1 MNGTFLLPPQHTAV
15 LVVDMQD
22 KLLHVMHQWP
32 DIFSATVRL
41 VRSARALAVPVL
53 ATEQYPAGL
62 GPANGE
68 ISRLLTAPPVA
79 KVAFDCF
86 TVPELVTELEAREI
100 NNVVLA
106 GIEAHICIEQTA
118 LAALA
123 RGMNVHVA
131 ADAVGSRQPFN
142 YEIGLAKMRQAGVI
156 ISCSETI
163 LYEWLGRADHPAFKQ
178 VSALLR

>member
-1 MNGTFLLPPQHTAV
+1 MSQKFLLPLQHTAV

-22 KLLHVMHQWP
+22 KLLHVMHRWP
-32 DIFSATVRL
+32 DVLAATVRL
-41 VRSARALAVPVL
+41 LKFARTLQVPIL

-62 GPANGE
+62 GPTNGE
-68 ISRLLTAPPVA
+68 ISRLLTGHPYA
-79 KVAFDCF
+79 KVAFNCLA
-86 TVPELVTELEAREI
+86 VPALATELAEREI
-100 NNVVLA
+100 DNVVLA

-131 ADAVGSRQPFN
+131 ADAVGSRQLSN
-142 YEIGLAKMRQAGVI
+142 CENGLAKMRQAGVI

-163 LYEWLGRADHPAFKQ
+163 LYEWLAGADHPAFKQ
-178 VSALLR
+178 LSALVR